1 MVDMKWITSSI
12 WNKNGIITW
21 QFFFFIGLQNI
32 LPVAT
37 LWHGWS
43 LTMKY
48 KRMQSLD
55 YLLFTEV
62 IN

>member
-1 MVDMKWITSSI
+1 MKWITSFI
-12 WNKNGIITW
+12 WNKKWDYHLTI
-21 QFFFFIGLQNI
+21 FFFIGLQNI

-37 LWHGWS
+37 LWHGSS

-48 KRMQSLD
+48 KRMQSSD